1 MVGREGEKGKKQR
14 NDIDCVSKPLLW
26 QRQNQ
31 SAQEGWGLVS
41 LWTALGVQRAEFMP
55 GLPQDLSWSPSPAQ
69 AAASPADCT
78 CPGRY
83 QGGEQSE

>member
-1 MVGREGEKGKKQR
+1 MSPIVSGIWMLGTQIMVLFRKAEE
-14 NDIDCVSKPLLW
+14 VW

-55 GLPQDLSWSPSPAQ
+55 GLPQDLSWSPSPTQ
-69 AAASPADCT
+69 AASSPADRT
-78 CPGRY
+78 YPFSSR
-83 QGGEQSE
+83 QI